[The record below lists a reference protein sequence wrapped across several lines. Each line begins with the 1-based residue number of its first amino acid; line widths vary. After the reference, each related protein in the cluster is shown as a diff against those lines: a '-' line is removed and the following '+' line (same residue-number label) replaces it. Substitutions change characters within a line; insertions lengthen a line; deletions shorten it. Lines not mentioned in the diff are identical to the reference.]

1 MDEVMDVPFLRIG
14 ELSKRVGV
22 SEHLLRAW
30 EMRYGLMKPARSEG
44 GYRLYTSADEFR
56 VRRMLAYLSQGLAAA
71 QAAHAAQVESENGG
85 TREMS
90 KLPEKISLEQA
101 YLRLRESLNQLD
113 EPAAQAILDRLF
125 TDFTVD
131 TVIAHVLIPY
141 LQEMGTRWEAKTLS
155 VGQEHFASNIFRGR
169 LAELARGWG
178 EGSGPAALLACPPG
192 EAHEFALLITGIMLH
207 RNGWTIRYLGTD
219 TPLSDVTEIASQT
232 RPSLVLMSAT
242 MPERFM
248 SIIPELR
255 VIAANTPLV
264 LSGQGANREIAEQ
277 CGAKFI
283 AGDSVSSA
291 QELAKVIKSVN

>member
-1 MDEVMDVPFLRIG
+1 MNEATDIPFLRIG

-71 QAAHAAQVESENGG
+71 QAAHAAQIESESGG
-85 TREMS
+85 AGGMS
-90 KLPEKISLEQA
+90 PLPEKINLEQA
-101 YLRLRESLNQLD
+101 YVLLRESLDQLN
-113 EPAAQAILDRLF
+113 EPAVQAILDRLF

-131 TVIAHVLIPY
+131 TVIARVLIPY
-141 LQEMGTRWEAKTLS
+141 LHEMGARWEAKTLS

-178 EGSGPAALLACPPG
+178 EGTGPAALLACPPG
-192 EAHEFALLITGIMLH
+192 EAHEFALLISGIMLH
-207 RNGWTIRYLGTD
+207 RNGWAVRYLGTN
-219 TPLSDVTEIASQT
+219 TPLSDVTEIALQT

-242 MPERFM
+242 MPERFI

-255 VIAANTPLV
+255 RIAAETPLV
-264 LSGQGANREIAEQ
+264 LSGRGATPGIAEQ
-277 CGAKFI
+277 CGAKFVEGDPVSAAQAI
-283 AGDSVSSA
+283 A
-291 QELAKVIKSVN
+291 EVIK